1 MNFYKKVT
9 KSNYIR
15 EFVTV
20 LNGLFDM
27 PPREKDV
34 LGALIKLDLSWTA
47 RVPNEKKNLLSTDNR
62 RLLKAEVNMDK
73 SNFQRIIN
81 KLQSIGLLI
90 TSPDGTCVVNDLL
103 KPVIIKDKVEI
114 TFILDLSDG
123 SVQQTI

>member
-1 MNFYKKVT
+1 MKMNFYKKVT
-9 KSNYIR
+9 KNNYIK
-15 EFVTV
+15 EVVTV

-34 LGALIKLDLSWTA
+34 LSALIKLDLAWVA
-47 RVPNEKKNLLSTDNR
+47 RGPNEKKNLLSTDNR

-81 KLQSIGLLI
+81 KLKSIGLLI
-90 TSPDGTCVVNDLL
+90 ASPDGSCSVNDLV
-103 KPVIIKDKVEI
+103 KPVIIKDKIEI

-123 SVQQTI
+123 SV